1 MVVFQAITWEARDE
15 LLDEDTIQHHVS
27 IFGKT
32 EDGRSVCVTTQVLP
46 YFYVRL
52 GHAGMSLG
60 RSIYAAIDE
69 RCPGGL
75 VSCSVVRAKDI
86 WGFTNNEEIN
96 FLRLDFA
103 NLASRRR
110 ANYILKKPIHLTGG
124 SRKLRVYESN
134 LDPVLRLMH
143 ETGIQSTGWLDASV
157 ACGKNNIAHVDVDL
171 FCRDWKAL
179 KPVARDDIAPFVVC
193 SFDIE
198 TNSSTG
204 KFPNPD
210 LYMDACFQIGASLCR
225 FGEDTPY
232 DKVCFCYKQTDPNI
246 GDGTRILSYD
256 TEKEMLL
263 AFTAYVREMSC
274 DVLTGWNI
282 FGFDLQYIYKR
293 AVLNTCVHDV
303 MMFGRFKNRTCEM
316 IEKRLS
322 SSALGDN
329 TLKLI
334 PMPGR
339 FVFDLFGEVKKGY
352 KLDSYKLDNVSKLY
366 LGDQKID
373 MPPKE
378 MFARFKEGDPIKLRQ
393 VAEYCVKD
401 TLLPHRLLKKL
412 CTLVS
417 LLEMAKATWVP
428 LSFLVERGQQIK
440 VFSQLTK
447 KALESGFKVPAL
459 EYGSTPEQG
468 YEGATVLDAQKG
480 AYYTPITALDFASLY
495 PSIMMAHN
503 LCYSTLV
510 MDHTFANIP
519 GVEYETFGQHK
530 FAQNVPSVL
539 PEILNDLKAFRK
551 QAKKDMANATSPAM
565 KEVYN
570 GKQLAYKISMNSMYG
585 FTGASKGI
593 LPLMEIASTTT
604 RKGRAMIEDTKN
616 YVEANFPGAK
626 VRYGDTDSVMVEFDV
641 QGRTGQDAI
650 DYSWELG
657 ERAAKE
663 CTALFKKPNDLELEK
678 VYCPYFL
685 YSKKRYAAKLWEMGK
700 AGKVEFKYIDVKGL
714 SLVRRDNTPHVRGV
728 LKQLLD
734 VILESSETDTPIKLA
749 RQRAIELLTGEVP
762 NKDLILS
769 AQLGDNYKNPNLAHV
784 RCRDRM
790 RERKPGSEPQS
801 GDRVPY
807 LLINTGDPKAKAYEK
822 SEDPVYVEEEKLPI
836 DYHYYFINKF
846 LRPVCDLV
854 EPLVDDPKNEIFG
867 EIIESHKPQKK
878 NKKKK
883 DADPPPGQTTLDSWF
898 KDYANISCKK
908 E

>member
-15 LLDEDTIQHHVS
+15 VLDEDTIQHHVS

-75 VSCSVVRAKDI
+75 VSCSVVQAKDI
-86 WGFTNNEEIN
+86 WGFTNNDEIN

-263 AFTAYVREMSC
+263 AFTEYVREMSC

-293 AVLNTCVHDV
+293 AVMNACAHDV
-303 MMFGRFKNRTCEM
+303 MMFGRFKNRTCELV
-316 IEKRLS
+316 EKRLS

-378 MFARFKEGDPIKLRQ
+378 MFARFKDGDPIKLRE

-412 CTLVS
+412 CTLLN

-459 EYGSTPEQG
+459 EYGSTPDQGG

-510 MDHTFANIP
+510 MDHKYANIA
-519 GVEYETFGQHK
+519 GVEYETFGEHK
-530 FAQNVPSVL
+530 FAQGVPSVL

-604 RKGRAMIEDTKN
+604 RKGRSMIEETKN
-616 YVEANFPGAK
+616 YVEAHFPGAK

-663 CTALFKKPNDLELEK
+663 CTGLFKKPNDLELEK
-678 VYCPYFL
+678 VYMPYFL

-728 LKQLLD
+728 LKELLD

-784 RCRDRM
+784 KCRDRM

-822 SEDPVYVEEEKLPI
+822 SEDPAYVEEEKLPI

-883 DADPPPGQTTLDSWF
+883 DPPPGQTTLDSWF

>member
-1 MVVFQAITWEARDE
+1 MVVFQALTWEARDE
-15 LLDEDTIQHHVS
+15 FVDGADDPHHLVS

-32 EDGRSVCVTTQVLP
+32 ESGESVCVTTKVLP
-46 YFYVRL
+46 YFFVRL
-52 GHAGMSLG
+52 GDSTMAKG
-60 RSIYAAIDE
+60 REIYAEIEDK
-69 RCPGGL
+69 CPGAL
-75 VSCSVVRAKDI
+75 VNCSIVRAKDM
-86 WGFTNNEEIN
+86 WGFTNNEEQN
-96 FLRLDFA
+96 FLRLDFV
-103 NLASRRR
+103 NLGMRRR
-110 ANYILKKPIHLTGG
+110 VNWVLKKPIQLKGG
-124 SRKLRVYESN
+124 ARKLQVYESN

-143 ETGIQSTGWLDASV
+143 ETGIQSTGWLDTCNS
-157 ACGKNNIAHVDVDL
+157 CIKNNIAHVDIDL
-171 FCRDWKAL
+171 YCKNWEKL

-204 KFPNPD
+204 KFPNPTIPD
-210 LYMDACFQIGASLCR
+210 DACFQIGASLCR
-225 FGEDTPY
+225 FGEDVPY
-232 DKVCFCYKQTDPNI
+232 DKVCFCYKETDPNI
-246 GDGTRILSYD
+246 GDGTRILSYA

-263 AFTAYVREMSC
+263 AFTAYVRDMST

-282 FGFDLQYIYKR
+282 FGFDLEYIYKR
-293 AVLNTCVHDV
+293 AQYNGCVYDA
-303 MMFGRFKNRTCEM
+303 MQLGRFKRQPCSM

-378 MFARFKEGDPIKLRQ
+378 MFKRFQEGDPVKLRE

-412 CTLVS
+412 CTLLN

-428 LSFLVERGQQIK
+428 LCFLVERGQQIK

-468 YEGATVLDAQKG
+468 YEGATVLDAEKG

-510 MDHTFANIP
+510 MDTHKYGNIP
-519 GVEYETFGQHK
+519 GIEYEQFGDHR

-539 PEILNDLKAFRK
+539 PAILNDLKAFRK
-551 QAKKDMANATSPAM
+551 QAKKDMANATSSAM

-593 LPLMEIASTTT
+593 LPCMAIASTTT
-604 RKGRAMIEDTKN
+604 RKGRSMIEETKN

-700 AGKVEFKYIDVKGL
+700 SGQVEFKYIDVKGL
-714 SLVRRDNTPHVRGV
+714 SLVRRDNTPHVRRV
-728 LKQLLD
+728 LKELLD
-734 VILESSETDTPIKLA
+734 VILESSETDTPITLA
-749 RQRAIELLTGEVP
+749 RRRAIELLTGDVP
-762 NKDLILS
+762 NEELILS
-769 AQLGDNYKNPNLAHV
+769 AQLGDRYKNPNLAHV
-784 RCRDRM
+784 KCRDRM

-807 LLINTGDPKAKAYEK
+807 LLTNTGDPKAKAYEK
-822 SEDPVYVEEEKLPI
+822 SEDPVYVKENNIPI
-836 DYHYYFINKF
+836 DYHYYFLNKF
-846 LRPVCDLV
+846 LRPVCDLLD
-854 EPLVDDPKNEIFG
+854 PLVESPKDEIFG
-867 EIIESHKPQKK
+867 EIIEAHKPPKK
-878 NKKKK
+878 SRKKKLE
-883 DADPPPGQTTLDSWF
+883 PPPGQQLISDLF
-898 KDYANISCKK
+898 RDYCRINDK
-908 E
+908 

>member
-15 LLDEDTIQHHVS
+15 VLDEDTIQHHVS

-75 VSCSVVRAKDI
+75 VSCSVVQAKDI

-110 ANYILKKPIHLTGG
+110 ANFILKKPIHLTGG

-171 FCRDWKAL
+171 FCRDWKSL

-210 LYMDACFQIGASLCR
+210 LYMDACFQIGVSLCR

-232 DKVCFCYKQTDPNI
+232 DKACFCYKQTDPNI

-263 AFTAYVREMSC
+263 AFTEYVREMSC

-293 AVLNTCVHDV
+293 AVMNACAHDV
-303 MMFGRFKNRTCEM
+303 MMFGRFKNRTCELV
-316 IEKRLS
+316 EKRLS

-378 MFARFKEGDPIKLRQ
+378 MFARFKDGDPIKLRE

-412 CTLVS
+412 CTLLN

-459 EYGSTPEQG
+459 EYGSTPDQGG

-510 MDHTFANIP
+510 MDHKYANIT
-519 GVEYETFGQHK
+519 GVEYETFGEHK
-530 FAQNVPSVL
+530 FAQGVPSVL

-604 RKGRAMIEDTKN
+604 RKGRSMIEDTKN

-678 VYCPYFL
+678 VYMPYFL

-700 AGKVEFKYIDVKGL
+700 SGKVEFKYIDVKGL

-728 LKQLLD
+728 LKELLD

-769 AQLGDNYKNPNLAHV
+769 AQLGDSYKNPNLAHV
-784 RCRDRM
+784 KCRDRM

-822 SEDPVYVEEEKLPI
+822 SEDPAYVEEKKLPI

-854 EPLVDDPKNEIFG
+854 EPLVDNPKAEIFG

-883 DADPPPGQTTLDSWF
+883 DPPPGQTTLDSWF